1 MCLLFPSGIDSKEF
15 LRSYWQQRPLL
26 MKGALPHFRNP
37 VSPERLAGLACEEHV
52 ESRIVT
58 GNREENNWQGRPGP
72 FDEQDFTQLPASH
85 WSLLVQDVDKHLTEV
100 SQLLDAFRFIPD
112 WRLDDIMI
120 SYAVDQGSVGP
131 HIDDYDV
138 FLVQAEGRRRWHIDS
153 HSYTE
158 EDFIPG
164 LDLRILPEFNPEM
177 SWLMEPGDV
186 LYLPPNLAHWGIAE
200 GECITCSVG
209 FRAPNLRELTSAWCD
224 ELIERHVPR
233 GRYRDREPH
242 PQQAYSE
249 ITPDVMQRIGDMMQQ
264 FLQLDE
270 HTLQRWFG
278 SFITEQ
284 KSHLQEEICN
294 TALGPEHFLNEFQQR
309 ATLYRNNY
317 SRMAFFQQDES
328 ALLFANGECYE
339 LPPGHR
345 DFLQIA
351 TQARELHYGGLHEW
365 LKEEECLDLLC
376 TLYNCDCF
384 YFADG
389 QEHEDFSSQEKLC

>member
-1 MCLLFPSGIDSKEF
+1 MSYLQFPSGLDTAEF
-15 LRSYWQQRPLL
+15 LHSYWQQRPLL
-26 MKGALPHFRNP
+26 MKGALPHFRSP
-37 VSPERLAGLACEEHV
+37 VSPELLAGLACEEHI

-58 GNREENNWQGRPGP
+58 GNREENNWQGRHGP
-72 FDEQDFTQLPASH
+72 FDEQDFAQLPASH
-85 WSLLVQDVDKHLTEV
+85 WSLLVQDVDKHLPEV
-100 SQLLDAFRFIPD
+100 NLLLDAFRFLPD

-153 HSYTE
+153 RPYTE

-164 LDLRILPEFNPEM
+164 LDLRILPEFNPEI

-209 FRAPNLRELTSAWCD
+209 FRAPSLRELTSAWCD
-224 ELIERHVPR
+224 ELIEQHVPSH
-233 GRYRDREPH
+233 RYRDQELR

-249 ITPDVMQRIGDMMQQ
+249 ITADVMHRIGDMMQH
-264 FLQLDE
+264 FLQQDE
-270 HTLQRWFG
+270 QMLQRWFG
-278 SFITEQ
+278 CYMTEQ
-284 KSHLQEEICN
+284 KSHLQTEICN
-294 TALGPEHFLNEFQQR
+294 TTIGPEHFLEDFKQR
-309 ATLYRNNY
+309 STLHRSTY
-317 SRMAFFQQDES
+317 SRLAFFQQAES
-328 ALLFANGECYE
+328 ALLFANGECYI
-339 LPPGHR
+339 LTPGHR
-345 DFLQIA
+345 EFLQRV
-351 TQARELHYGGLHEW
+351 TQARELRYGDLHEW

-384 YFADG
+384 YFAD
-389 QEHEDFSSQEKLC
+389 E